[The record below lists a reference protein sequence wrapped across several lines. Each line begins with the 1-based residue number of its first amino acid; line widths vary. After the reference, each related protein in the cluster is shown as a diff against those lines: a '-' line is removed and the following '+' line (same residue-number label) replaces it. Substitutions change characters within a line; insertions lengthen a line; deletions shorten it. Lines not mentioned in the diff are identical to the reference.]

1 MWRNL
6 KRKYVS
12 VCCIMLGLVCTAVIA
27 PNVLKLFS
35 TRQSESNMIYIT
47 AAHIPHEQI
56 VGYTFLYEDKSND
69 TAYYLNSNYNYSLP
83 RKGDTV
89 KFGEYQGTVVDFYGK
104 SGFVVEPTSDS
115 DIYKGLSGARVI
127 NKSHE
132 EIGFISS
139 YKKDKLYCIST
150 K

>member
-1 MWRNL
+1 MWSNL
-6 KRKYVS
+6 KRKYAS
-12 VCCIMLGLVCTAVIA
+12 ICCIVLGLVCAAIIA
-27 PNVLKLFS
+27 PNVIKLFS
-35 TRQSESNMIYIT
+35 VRKSESSMIYIT

-56 VGYTFLYEDKSND
+56 VGYTFLYEDEESD
-69 TAYYLNSNYNYSLP
+69 TAYYLNDNYTYSLP
-83 RKGDTV
+83 NKGEIV
-89 KFGEYQGTVVDFYGK
+89 KFGEYEGAVTDFYGK
-104 SGFVVEPTSDS
+104 AGFIVEPNSNS
-115 DIYKGLSGARVI
+115 DIYKGLSGARVV

>member
-1 MWRNL
+1 
-6 KRKYVS
+6 
-12 VCCIMLGLVCTAVIA
+12 
-27 PNVLKLFS
+27 
-35 TRQSESNMIYIT
+35 MIYIT

-56 VGYTFLYEDKSND
+56 VGYTFLYEDKNND
-69 TAYYLNSNYNYSLP
+69 TAYYLYNDYKYQLP
-83 RKGDTV
+83 KKGEVV
-89 KFGEYQGTVVDFYGK
+89 KFGEYSGTVTDFYGNA
-104 SGFVVEPTSDS
+104 GFIVEPSSNS

-139 YKKDKLYCIST
+139 YKKDKLYCISI